1 MKIITEK
8 RTIVSMFVLV
18 IAALLLSS
26 IIAFRTFTLE
36 PGQEV
41 VAPGGI
47 TVAKPTNNIIDAT
60 LNANGYLIVKYEDGS
75 TREVGYI
82 VGQKGEKGDSGPSVA
97 PTQAQIAIA
106 VSDYCNQDNRCDAK
120 SPSLE
125 QVATAVTSYCSIRNS
140 CQGASGADGANGQN
154 GQNATAE
161 QIANAVSSYCSDGRC
176 KGATGDTG
184 PMGASGT
191 NGTNGADGKDPVI
204 SCVTR
209 AVNNMQRQYIAWK
222 YSSEDNNAYKDLY
235 LLPTWAQGNSCIT
248 L

>member
-1 MKIITEK
+1 MKILTEK
-8 RTIVSMFVLV
+8 RAIITMFVLV
-18 IAALLLSS
+18 TVALLLSS
-26 IIAFRTFTLE
+26 IIAFKTFTLE

-60 LNANGYLIVKYEDGS
+60 LNSNGYLIVKYEDGS

-106 VSDYCNQDNRCDAK
+106 VSDYCNQNNRCDAK

-125 QVATAVTSYCSIRNS
+125 QVATAVTSYCSVRSS
-140 CQGASGADGANGQN
+140 CQGIKGSDGSSGQN

-176 KGATGDTG
+176 KGATGE
-184 PMGASGT
+184 PGASGAAGA
-191 NGTNGADGKDPVI
+191 NGANGADGQNPII

-209 AVNNMQRQYIAWK
+209 EVNNVSRQYIAWK
-222 YSSEDNNAYKDLY
+222 YATENNDAYKDLY